1 VSAPGN
7 QRSVTAA
14 EMTDALV
21 EINDRL
27 ARAARAH
34 ERMTAGFFC
43 ECGNCLAENVP
54 LSLEEHEE
62 IRDREDL
69 IFAPG
74 HDASRPQRLPQ
85 RVSSASTQLGSLDFA
100 EWRLLRVQRLVRT
113 ARLEPERRCHEE
125 GQEGHVPGAYSPLR
139 SRASVARQR
148 ALRRCAATS

>member
-1 VSAPGN
+1 MSPPGN
-7 QRSVTAA
+7 RTSVTAA

-27 ARAARAH
+27 ARAVRVH
-34 ERMTAGFFC
+34 EGSTADFFC

-54 LSLEEHEE
+54 LSLEEYEE

-74 HDASRPQRLPQ
+74 HEAPRPERLPQ

-100 EWRLLRVQRLVRT
+100 ESRLVRVQRL
-113 ARLEPERRCHEE
+113 ARSAPR
-125 GQEGHVPGAYSPLR
+125 G
-139 SRASVARQR
+139 
-148 ALRRCAATS
+148 

>member
-1 VSAPGN
+1 MWAPGN
-7 QRSVTAA
+7 GRGVTAA

-34 ERMTAGFFC
+34 ERGSANFFC

-69 IFAPG
+69 VFAPG
-74 HDASRPQRLPQ
+74 HDAPRPERLPQ

-100 EWRLLRVQRLVRT
+100 ESRLVRVQRLVR
-113 ARLEPERRCHEE
+113 
-125 GQEGHVPGAYSPLR
+125 
-139 SRASVARQR
+139 
-148 ALRRCAATS
+148 AAPRG